1 MKRYNKQQVM
11 KDEHRLYNNDFQRKG
26 RTWSECLR
34 AAWSWEKDA
43 VQVREEKAE
52 DLML

>member
-11 KDEHRLYNNDFQRKG
+11 KDAHRLYNNDFQRKG
-26 RTWSECLR
+26 RTLKR
-34 AAWSWEKDA
+34 KR
-43 VQVREEKAE
+43 Q